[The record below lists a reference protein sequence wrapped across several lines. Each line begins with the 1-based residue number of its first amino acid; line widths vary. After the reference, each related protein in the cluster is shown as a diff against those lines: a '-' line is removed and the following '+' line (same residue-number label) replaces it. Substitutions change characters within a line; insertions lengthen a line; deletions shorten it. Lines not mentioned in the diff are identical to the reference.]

1 MSNLCPFSNLICIQ
15 YSHMCQMWKKI
26 IPSIFCTKSLDL
38 LEIQTFYKE
47 LNPADYKRIC
57 TIYKQLTHK
66 HKNISNQKRQQPPP
80 SNFEHHL
87 QQPSTE
93 NLTKPR
99 SFTNVT
105 VGHQSFKLNLTP
117 INNNEI
123 SFLQF
128 LDEFKS
134 ILNLIIP
141 LPHSIPSL
149 FFQLSH
155 KTLSLKIT
163 IIIQYQTMS

>member
-1 MSNLCPFSNLICIQ
+1 MPIFELNVHIVFPCVSNLE
-15 YSHMCQMWKKI
+15 KI
-26 IPSIFCTKSLDL
+26 IPSIFYTKSLDF

-47 LNPADYKRIC
+47 LNPAEYKRIC

-87 QQPSTE
+87 QQPFTE

-99 SFTNVT
+99 SYTNVT
-105 VGHQSFKLNLTP
+105 VGHQSFKLNLTH

-123 SFLQF
+123 SFPKF

-141 LPHSIPSL
+141 LPHSIPSSL
-149 FFQLSH
+149 LFQLSH

-163 IIIQYQTMS
+163 IIIQHQIMS